1 MSVIQNDNYVE
12 STFFLF
18 FFGYADKNYVYQ
30 HLK

>member
-12 STFFLF
+12 SIFLLF
-18 FFGYADKNYVYQ
+18 FFVYADQNYVYQ